1 MWMLISFSAVL
12 ALSTPAVAQPSCVP
26 SAPQVVDDI
35 YKQVLERPADPASA
49 ELTQALASGR
59 MTVREVV
66 TILTKSPEYQARF
79 FWPPIVAAIYRQVMQ
94 RSATDTEMRAAA
106 AELARGGM
114 TPSALVAQVAMR
126 AANRN
131 PDAIRIVYQRL
142 LGREPDPDG
151 LRAYTEM
158 AQRDG
163 LEAVTQSI
171 VASPEYRARAT
182 PAGIPLQGMDAYEQS
197 VRRLYRHVL
206 GREADP
212 QGLHLLAELAS
223 VYGVRG
229 PVDRMINSPEY
240 AERYGENG
248 IPGWR
253 DAKFCGVPSGRRTA
267 IPRR

>member
-12 ALSTPAVAQPSCVP
+12 AFSTPAEVQQSCVA

-59 MTVREVV
+59 MTVRDVV
-66 TILTKSPEYQARF
+66 AAVAKSPEYEARF
-79 FWPPIVAAIYRQVMQ
+79 FWPPIVAAIYRHVMQ
-94 RSATDTEMRAAA
+94 RSATDTEMRTAA
-106 AELARGGM
+106 AELARGGI
-114 TPSALVAQVAMR
+114 TPSALVAHIATR
-126 AANRN
+126 AVNRN
-131 PDAIRIVYQRL
+131 PDAIRILYRRL

-151 LRAYTEM
+151 LRTYTEL
-158 AQRDG
+158 AKRDG
-163 LEAVTQSI
+163 VEAVTQSI

-182 PAGIPLQGMDAYEQS
+182 AAGIPLQGTDAYEQS
-197 VRRLYRHVL
+197 VRGLYRRVL
-206 GREADP
+206 GREADAE
-212 QGLHLLAELAS
+212 GLHLLAELAS

-248 IPGWR
+248 IPGLR
-253 DAKFCGVPSGRRTA
+253 DVKFCGLPFGRRTA
-267 IPRR
+267 LPRR